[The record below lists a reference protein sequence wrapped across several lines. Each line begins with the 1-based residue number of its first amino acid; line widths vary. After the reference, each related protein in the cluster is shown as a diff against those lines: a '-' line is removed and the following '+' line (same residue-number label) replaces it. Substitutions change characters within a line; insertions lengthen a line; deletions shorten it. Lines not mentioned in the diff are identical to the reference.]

1 MAGIG
6 FRIENILKDDSYIAS
21 AKAHFYS
28 ALISAGP
35 WLLSILSLFLLTVL
49 APEEIRNGHIIFF
62 RTVIIYIYAFSLIAL
77 GAFYLSLSRF
87 LADKI
92 YIKEEHALI
101 PTFNAAFLLVV
112 IFQSVTGW
120 LLSLS
125 LDISLVT
132 RVMIVMNYVTISS
145 IWLVMIFL
153 TALRD
158 YKPISYAYLIGS
170 IITVVCSIML
180 GRSFGIAG
188 YFVGYLFGH
197 LCILFMLIFR
207 IMIEFNSNKVTEW
220 SFWTYM
226 THNMDLVLIGII
238 YNTAIWIDK
247 FIMWYADGSYAIAD
261 VLRTNPFY
269 DSSVFLAYLTMI
281 PALSLFLIRIETDF
295 YRKYRT
301 FYFVVLN
308 KGTLREIV
316 TAKNEMA
323 RSLKNSINTVMVYQG
338 MFSLLVITL
347 AEKLLPFFRMELA
360 QVPLFRIAVLG
371 AFLHS
376 LILSGIIIILYFN
389 FRKSAL
395 WISLVFLIS
404 NAFFTLIASK
414 LGFQYQGYGYFF
426 STFIT
431 LGMVYYIFTMKYRK
445 IEYYTFA
452 LQPVGTHRQEEIA

>member
-153 TALRD
+153 TALRE
-158 YKPISYAYLIGS
+158 YKPISYG
-170 IITVVCSIML
+170 
-180 GRSFGIAG
+180 
-188 YFVGYLFGH
+188 
-197 LCILFMLIFR
+197 
-207 IMIEFNSNKVTEW
+207 
-220 SFWTYM
+220 
-226 THNMDLVLIGII
+226 
-238 YNTAIWIDK
+238 
-247 FIMWYADGSYAIAD
+247 
-261 VLRTNPFY
+261 
-269 DSSVFLAYLTMI
+269 
-281 PALSLFLIRIETDF
+281 
-295 YRKYRT
+295 
-301 FYFVVLN
+301 
-308 KGTLREIV
+308 
-316 TAKNEMA
+316 
-323 RSLKNSINTVMVYQG
+323 
-338 MFSLLVITL
+338 
-347 AEKLLPFFRMELA
+347 
-360 QVPLFRIAVLG
+360 
-371 AFLHS
+371 
-376 LILSGIIIILYFN
+376 
-389 FRKSAL
+389 
-395 WISLVFLIS
+395 
-404 NAFFTLIASK
+404 
-414 LGFQYQGYGYFF
+414 
-426 STFIT
+426 
-431 LGMVYYIFTMKYRK
+431 
-445 IEYYTFA
+445 
-452 LQPVGTHRQEEIA
+452 